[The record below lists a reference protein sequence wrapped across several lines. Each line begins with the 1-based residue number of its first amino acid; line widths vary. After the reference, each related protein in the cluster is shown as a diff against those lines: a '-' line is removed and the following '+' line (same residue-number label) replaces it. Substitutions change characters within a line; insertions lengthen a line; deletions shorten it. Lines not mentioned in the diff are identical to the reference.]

1 MGKGSFY
8 NQNPVTTYVVT
19 GTPAIEN
26 ALSPIGAMEF
36 ICDGSGSTLVPGTF
50 GYLTVPF
57 NCTITS
63 STLMADQTGSC
74 VLDVRRT
81 TPAAFSPPTHPGAAD
96 SLTASAQPTLAGAAI
111 AQDGVLTGWTTIL
124 NQGDIVGVA
133 VISATTVTRV
143 TLSLT
148 VQRR

>member
-1 MGKGSFY
+1 MGAGSFY
-8 NQNPVTTYVVT
+8 NQNPPTTYAVNGSPSV
-19 GTPAIEN
+19 EN
-26 ALSPIGAMEF
+26 PISPIGAMEF
-36 ICDGSGSTLVPGTF
+36 ICDGSGSTLIPGTF

-63 STLMADQTGSC
+63 STLMADQPGS
-74 VLDVRRT
+74 VAVDVRRT

-96 SLTASAQPTLAGAAI
+96 SLTAAAHPTISSASI
-111 AQDGVLTGWTTIL
+111 AQDAVLTGWTTAL

-133 VISATTVTRV
+133 VLSATTVTRV